1 MKLKFIAAVLA
12 LAANSAFAGT
22 ITNGDFS
29 NGLNG
34 WSSNGLTYTSGNT
47 AVLKTGLGAGNYTVL
62 SQMLTLSAGDILSG
76 SAQFFAG
83 DYMPYN
89 DNAFV
94 RINGMNLFYSDVASV
109 GQNNYS
115 ALSNFTFTATS
126 AGNYLLSA
134 GVANSGDNVGQSRLY
149 VSNFAVEEVPEPA
162 SLALFGLA
170 LAGVAA
176 ARRRKSA

>member
-22 ITNGDFS
+22 VTNGDFS

-34 WSSNGLTYTSGNT
+34 WSTNGLSSVSGNT
-47 AVLKTGLGAGNYTVL
+47 AVLETGLGAGSYTLL
-62 SQMLTLSAGDILSG
+62 SQMLTLSAGDILTG
-76 SAQFFAG
+76 TAQFYAG

-94 RINGMNLFYSDVASV
+94 SINGMNLFYSDVNNV

-115 ALSNFTFTATS
+115 ALTNFSFTATT

-134 GVANSGDNVGQSRLY
+134 GVANAIDNVGQSRLY
-149 VSNFAVEEVPEPA
+149 VSNFSVKEVPEPA
-162 SLALFGLA
+162 SLALFGLG
-170 LAGVAA
+170 LAGFAA